1 MTSKTPLRAAFV
13 QGSGAVLDCVA
24 STSVSDTRVHGIQ
37 ATGVGTFIITGTSV
51 DNYGTKTG
59 NNIVF
64 ALTTTSDSTFMTL
77 LDLGLRMTGTVKVS
91 APTSAATVTV
101 FYG

>member
-24 STSVSDTRVHGIQ
+24 STSVSDTRIHGIQ
-37 ATGVGTFIITGTSV
+37 ATGIGTFSITGTSV
-51 DNYGTKTG
+51 DDRGTVTG
-59 NNIVF
+59 NNIRF
-64 ALTTTSDSTFMTL
+64 ALTTNSDSTYMTL
-77 LDLGLRMTGTVKVS
+77 LDLGVRMNGTVKVS
-91 APTSAATVTV
+91 APTSASTVTI